1 MFGNSD
7 GPRGRGTFGTRGT
20 SGAPPNASKSEGGG
34 STSVYKLHKDMNEQK
49 IKHKEEMYWLK
60 LELDTM
66 KLEKE
71 AVETRMAEFYRDMQE
86 MKDPAVKQA
95 DSDDS
100 EAQLQAKV
108 KKYES
113 MVKALNNQTILVR
126 HASEQIVKNLK
137 DEIKDVVDAKSQTE
151 KELLNE
157 VGKIQEEN
165 DKLKKAKTGQVE
177 SVSPS
182 SLGFKREIEQL
193 KKEKS
198 ELSTDLK
205 VERGKSRDIISHLRQ
220 EKTRLSELLER
231 LQGDVVVLRSSA
243 ESVQSMDQIR
253 EDRDESLQTLER
265 VATLWDRADEAIHN
279 LESVMDEL
287 KPRDEQPVEN
297 EDRER
302 MLSTLE
308 TASLVHGQ
316 VKVALMLIELKLRNG
331 LMSLK
336 NDATALGSMNIADPE
351 IAAQIAS
358 AQEESL
364 AAIGKMEDNLKL
376 QIEHLSD
383 KSVAETKE
391 VKENLENRMK
401 ALKEM
406 QKRQKR
412 LEKEVAQMSVE
423 ELGTLAKEAS
433 GSKDKAEEL
442 FVSRKILER
451 LQNEVLQVVSRV
463 KEKNETIGRL
473 EASVEEHKV
482 REKTLMEELRR
493 FMKNRAEG
501 SSDPSQSKGEYEEE
515 EILEEIVEMEEILLE
530 DEIIEEEDEDEED
543 EEFVE
548 EEILETS
555 SLS

>member
-7 GPRGRGTFGTRGT
+7 GPRGRATFGTRGT
-20 SGAPPNASKSEGGG
+20 SGAPPNASKSEGGA
-34 STSVYKLHKDMNEQK
+34 VYKLHKDMNEQK
-49 IKHKEEMYWLK
+49 VKHKEDIYWLK

-86 MKDPAVKQA
+86 MKDPSVKQA

-113 MVKALNNQTILVR
+113 MVKALHNQTILVR

-157 VGKIQEEN
+157 VGKLQEEN
-165 DKLKKAKTGQVE
+165 EKLKKTKTGQVE
-177 SVSPS
+177 SFSPS
-182 SLGFKREIEQL
+182 SLGFKKEIEQL

-205 VERGKSRDIISHLRQ
+205 VEREKSRDIISHLRQ

-231 LQGDVVVLRSSA
+231 LQGDVAVLRSSA
-243 ESVQSMDQIR
+243 ESVLSMDQIR

-279 LESVMDEL
+279 LESVMEEL
-287 KPRDEQPVEN
+287 KPRDEQPVES

-336 NDATALGSMNIADPE
+336 NDAAALGSMNIADTE

-364 AAIGKMEDNLKL
+364 AAIGRMEDNLKL
-376 QIEHLSD
+376 QMEHLSD

-515 EILEEIVEMEEILLE
+515 EILDEMEEILLE

-555 SLS
+555 SPNRRLSF